1 MHSTTDA
8 ETYMLDSNVLV
19 YAFDNGTELHHKLA
33 GDLLENLLE
42 GTFKAAVSTQI
53 LSEFLVTVTAEK
65 KKAVVNSP
73 MSVQEAKGIIEDLL
87 TIRHLKVFD
96 LKPEHAVQALSIKLS
111 SNAGYWDCLIAAVMK
126 SNNVSL
132 IYTWDMGFQ
141 KIDGIKALTPSSQP
155 T

>member
-53 LSEFLVTVTAEK
+53 LSEFLVTVTAERK
-65 KKAVVNSP
+65 QAVVNSP
-73 MSVQEAKGIIEDLL
+73 MSVQEAQGIIEDLL

-96 LKPEHAVQALSIKLS
+96 LKPEHCRRCPLNYPQRPVT
-111 SNAGYWDCLIAAVMK
+111 WDCLIAAVMK
-126 SNNVSL
+126 ANNVSL
-132 IYTWDMGFQ
+132 IYTWDKDFQ
-141 KIDGIKALTPSSQP
+141 KIDCINALNPSSHP